1 MQKTVKLL
9 RKPIT
14 SAVIA
19 VLFGFLVA
27 SVVLLA
33 AGYNP
38 AEAFGALFNGVF
50 SKPKYISNVIIKAA
64 PITLTA
70 ISVAFAYKAGLFNIG
85 AEGQYIVGAIA
96 ATLVGY
102 LLHLPAILQVPLVIL
117 SGMAAGA
124 LYGGIIGLLKARFGI
139 HEVLT
144 SIMLN
149 WVALYLSNFVVQ
161 SKTFHQPNST
171 ATYPVQQ
178 SSYTMLLPNWK
189 LSEEGLAFLRQH
201 KWLSEILLKTDV
213 NFGILA
219 AVAAALLIWFL
230 LYRSVKGF
238 EFRAVG
244 SNHAAA
250 ELSGIPVK
258 RNMVQAM
265 LIAGALSGL
274 AAALVITGTNPHR
287 ISTLAAFENNGFN
300 GLSVAFIAGSSPIGC
315 IFAGLLFGGLLYGGQ
330 SIQAEVGAPTEVIN
344 IMIGTIVFF
353 VALTR
358 MVPALADRLERRG
371 IRHAE

>member
-14 SAVIA
+14 STVIA
-19 VLFGFLVA
+19 ILFGFLVA

-50 SKPKYISNVIIKAA
+50 SKPKYLSNVMIKAA

-70 ISVAFAYKAGLFNIG
+70 ISVAFAYRAGLFNIG

-96 ATLVGY
+96 STLVGY

-124 LYGGIIGLLKARFGI
+124 FYGGLIGLLKARFGI

-189 LSEEGLAFLRQH
+189 LSDEGLAFLRQH

-213 NFGILA
+213 NFGFLA
-219 AVAAALLIWFL
+219 AVVAALLIWFL
-230 LYRSVKGF
+230 LYHSVKGF

-274 AAALVITGTNPHR
+274 AAAMVITGTNPHR

-358 MVPALADRLERRG
+358 IVPALADRLERRG